1 MIYYENRDNK
11 TFKYYAVIFNG
22 KQIRENLEKRC
33 YEIRASPQV
42 FLKQL
47 DKNFRKTLQTL

>member
-42 FLKQL
+42 FLKQFH
-47 DKNFRKTLQTL
+47 KNFRKTLQTL